1 MTNQGLSNHRRVKFL
16 RAKITVEMI
25 IVLFCIGCIG
35 KYICKNLYHVDYY
48 TGEIIEIKTE
58 IVDRGDIEVYSYQVR
73 LKGSAETPF
82 GTKHNIS
89 TVACWDTVE
98 GYNDYEGPFGI
109 KHQDNLDEIEKWK
122 AIGFNTPIKY
132 TSHDGK
138 VELIE
143 D

>member
-1 MTNQGLSNHRRVKFL
+1 MAKTRTKIKLILGLIAL
-16 RAKITVEMI
+16 I
-25 IVLFCIGCIG
+25 IFIGAIFRFSFI
-35 KYICKNLYHVDYY
+35 YFYPVDCY

-58 IVDRGDIEVYSYQVR
+58 IVNRGGDDIYSYQVR
-73 LKGSAETPF
+73 LKGSAKTPL
-82 GTKHNIS
+82 GTKHDIS
-89 TVACWDTVE
+89 TVACYDIIE
-98 GYNDYEGPFGI
+98 GYNDYDGAFGI

-132 TSHDGK
+132 MSHNGK